1 MDTTTILVSS
11 LLRLRQMDTT
21 CSGAYFANMLSENWQ
36 VSRWEAGKASV
47 IKWWTSSSLSY
58 VTRKQHAVKK
68 RPQNLLNLRLHFVY
82 VATLTL
88 ATLGLDQLKHVLLE
102 ADMAAVIETIFS
114 I

>member
-1 MDTTTILVSS
+1 MT
-11 LLRLRQMDTT
+11 R
-21 CSGAYFANMLSENWQ
+21 
-36 VSRWEAGKASV
+36 
-47 IKWWTSSSLSY
+47 Y